1 MYKDEGKK
9 FDTRVVEK
17 YIQDGLITPEQY
29 KEYLESLPDVSSN
42 VDQEYDLNF
51 SSAHRKAE
59 G

>member
-9 FDTRVVEK
+9 FDIRVVEK

-29 KEYLESLPDVSSN
+29 KEYLKSLPDVSSN